1 MKRTYIA
8 FVFLPVLIGMGYSVV
23 GEMRNP
29 TVSQLSRELSPIET
43 VAPELLCF
51 NETTG
56 TLRASDTA
64 TACSA
69 WESSLGYGEIKKPS
83 TRPTDLIPEL
93 RARFLAAQAAA
104 KVDGF
109 TLTAI
114 SGFRSF
120 GHQRDL
126 FNAAIKKYGSESEA
140 SKWVLPPDISHHPW
154 GLAID
159 VNYPY
164 DAASTKWLEK
174 NGYIYGLCRA
184 YENEWW
190 HFEGLSNPGSP
201 CPAMLIVASVTETS

>member
-1 MKRTYIA
+1 MRRTYIA
-8 FVFLPVLIGMGYSVV
+8 LVFLPVLIGIGYVALVDTKPIS
-23 GEMRNP
+23 
-29 TVSQLSRELSPIET
+29 VSQTPIKNSPVKIE
-43 VAPELLCF
+43 ASELLCF
-51 NETTG
+51 NETTKS
-56 TLRASDTA
+56 LRTSET
-64 TACSA
+64 TTGCSL
-69 WESSLGYGEIKKPS
+69 WETSLGYGVIQKPTS
-83 TRPTDLIPEL
+83 YATALIPEL

-104 KVDGF
+104 KLDGF

-114 SGFRSF
+114 SGFRSYD
-120 GHQRDL
+120 HQRDL

-164 DAASTKWLEK
+164 DPASTKWLEK

-190 HFEGLSNPGSP
+190 HFEGLTNPGSP
-201 CPAMLIVASVTETS
+201 CPEMLKDASLTDAS